1 MHLQNEVVKVLL
13 PIFVQ
18 ITKYMNTQNKYLVTT
33 AVGII
38 LLAAISRLIPH
49 PPNFAPIASLAIFG
63 GTVISN
69 KKYAL
74 ILPLGALLLSDVLF
88 QLFTT
93 TPGFY
98 DISQTFV
105 YGAFILITFLAT
117 KIKKANTTNIL
128 FACLWSGAIFFILS
142 NFGVWL
148 TGVYYPKTITG
159 LMECYAA
166 AIPFYKNEL
175 FGNMLLNT
183 FMSNV
188 FFTAVLFGAYAV
200 VKKVIVST
208 NTQLA

>member
-1 MHLQNEVVKVLL
+1 
-13 PIFVQ
+13 
-18 ITKYMNTQNKYLVTT
+18 
-33 AVGII
+33 
-38 LLAAISRLIPH
+38 
-49 PPNFAPIASLAIFG
+49 
-63 GTVISN
+63 
-69 KKYAL
+69 
-74 ILPLGALLLSDVLF
+74 
-88 QLFTT
+88 
-93 TPGFY
+93 
-98 DISQTFV
+98 
-105 YGAFILITFLAT
+105 
-117 KIKKANTTNIL
+117 L

>member
-1 MHLQNEVVKVLL
+1 MK
-13 PIFVQ
+13 
-18 ITKYMNTQNKYLVTT
+18 TQNKQLIFLAAALILV
-33 AVGII
+33 
-38 LLAAISRLIPH
+38 AAISRLIPH

-63 GTVISN
+63 GAVITN

-74 ILPLGALLLSDVLF
+74 ILPLGALLLSDILF
-88 QLFTT
+88 ELFTS

-117 KIKKANTTNIL
+117 KIKTASTKNIL

-148 TGVYYPKTITG
+148 TGVFYPKTLTG
-159 LMECYAA
+159 LVQCYTA
-166 AIPFYKNEL
+166 AIPFYKNEF

-183 FMSNV
+183 FMSNI
-188 FFTAVLFGAYAV
+188 FYTAVLFGAYAV
-200 VKKVIVST
+200 IKKTVFSA
-208 NTQLA
+208 NTQLAG